1 MKLIKVDPTADVD
14 SPKQKKS
21 DGFTACSEYDVAV
34 YRRRWPLGSRER
46 VWLEVGLN
54 TGLRRG
60 DAVVVGKLCARR
72 PTTPMA

>member
-1 MKLIKVDPTADVD
+1 
-14 SPKQKKS
+14 
-21 DGFTACSEYDVAV
+21 
-34 YRRRWPLGSRER
+34 